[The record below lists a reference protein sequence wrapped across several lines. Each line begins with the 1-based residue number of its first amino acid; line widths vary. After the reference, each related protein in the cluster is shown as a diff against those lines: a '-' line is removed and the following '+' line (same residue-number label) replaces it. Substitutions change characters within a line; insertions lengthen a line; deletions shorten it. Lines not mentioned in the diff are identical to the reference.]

1 MLYYPEEKQKSWVR
15 FGRPKG
21 ISSIAS
27 LIEGFL
33 EHWGPGFRWYE
44 NTFQDLV
51 VDVQEEEAPTSLEDD
66 NNITEKDPPNSQ
78 D

>member
-1 MLYYPEEKQKSWVR
+1 M
-15 FGRPKG
+15 
-21 ISSIAS
+21 SSIAS

-33 EHWGPGFRWYE
+33 KHWGPRFQWYE

-51 VDVQEEEAPTSLEDD
+51 VAVQEEEAPTSLEDD
-66 NNITEKDPPNSQ
+66 NSITEKDPPNSQ